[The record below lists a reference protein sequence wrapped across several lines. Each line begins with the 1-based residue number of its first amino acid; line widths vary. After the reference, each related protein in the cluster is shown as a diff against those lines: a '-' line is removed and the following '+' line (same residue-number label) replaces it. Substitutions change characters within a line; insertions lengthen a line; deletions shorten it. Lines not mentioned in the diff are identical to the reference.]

1 MADGPPYSDPVAD
14 AVKRAKEIAA
24 KMLPSS
30 SLNGSE
36 DGNSRKRPL
45 DEVGH
50 IGDDG
55 PMVKKPTIDSS
66 VAQLQ
71 ASSITI
77 PAVGMTD
84 PQLIAQ
90 AAIAK
95 VGAQL
100 GLTQMITIDIKVPN
114 RMVGL
119 GKSLWS
125 VVSAKKCKELCCVLL
140 VVM

>member
-1 MADGPPYSDPVAD
+1 MFLTVY
-14 AVKRAKEIAA
+14 
-24 KMLPSS
+24 
-30 SLNGSE
+30 
-36 DGNSRKRPL
+36 PL
-45 DEVGH
+45 SPLVL
-50 IGDDG
+50 IFFSGDDG

-95 VGAQL
+95 Y
-100 GLTQMITIDIKVPN
+100 
-114 RMVGL
+114 
-119 GKSLWS
+119 
-125 VVSAKKCKELCCVLL
+125 VLYEYVIPSNPTSPQHIHL
-140 VVM
+140 FY